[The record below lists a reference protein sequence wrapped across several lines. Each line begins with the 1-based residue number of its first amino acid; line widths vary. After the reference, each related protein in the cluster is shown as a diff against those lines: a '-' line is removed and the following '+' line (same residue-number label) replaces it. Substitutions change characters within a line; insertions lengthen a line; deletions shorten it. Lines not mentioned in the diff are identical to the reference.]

1 MWLSLMG
8 AARVGSK
15 SGVFHAVA
23 GPSQVDDALDAV
35 GAVVKDGLFH
45 TQDWALDAAEGAR
58 DKIFHVSRAL
68 DVLCDRL
75 IASKGG
81 AFHALP
87 IVTADN
93 GRLAPVAPLR
103 LFPCVLIVADP
114 PELCLIHCR
123 MTNFPILIGYA
134 ADPRRWSVR
143 PLIL

>member
-45 TQDWALDAAEGAR
+45 TQDTVWALDAAEGAR

-93 GRLAPVAPLR
+93 GRLALYRP
-103 LFPCVLIVADP
+103 
-114 PELCLIHCR
+114 
-123 MTNFPILIGYA
+123 YA
-134 ADPRRWSVR
+134 FSPAC
-143 PLIL
+143 